1 MSVWISDEKL
11 LIFASLISPSKM
23 ILFEKKYQIFLPP
36 FHHPRFICN
45 LEYPFPPLGTVRNY
59 IGPLFVFF
67 FDTCTL
73 IPFQNSPYRKLL
85 VHSFLYLTVLN
96 RPHKVTENAYLAIL
110 IRFASIDSIALF
122 YSCHL

>member
-1 MSVWISDEKL
+1 MSVWIADEKL
-11 LIFASLISPSKM
+11 IIFASLISPSKM

-67 FDTCTL
+67 LT
-73 IPFQNSPYRKLL
+73 R
-85 VHSFLYLTVLN
+85 VH
-96 RPHKVTENAYLAIL
+96 
-110 IRFASIDSIALF
+110 
-122 YSCHL
+122 